1 MEMRQKEVSKGKLR
15 VALLLGARG
24 TGLSDLLDR
33 RQKERKSYEIVGA
46 LTTAHNCQAT
56 PVLQNRG
63 IPWKRHS
70 ILDFCRRRSALVQD
84 LDARCEFD
92 RKSLDLLAN
101 FRPAVIVLYG
111 YLYIVTQVLLE
122 AYPSRIINLHD
133 SDLSL
138 AGPTGR
144 PKYRGLHAVRDA
156 ILAGETVTRS
166 TVHLATNEV
175 DCGPILA
182 QSKDY
187 PIQLELVRQ
196 AREKGALHILKAYA
210 YAQREWMIGDS
221 WGPLLDQ
228 TLEALGQEK
237 ARVARRG
244 ILTDPLAEGSW
255 PSVAQRLRVREWVAS

>member
-1 MEMRQKEVSKGKLR
+1 MREGKLR

-46 LTTAHNCQAT
+46 LGTHDSQAIS
-56 PVLQNRG
+56 VLQDRG
-63 IPWKRHS
+63 IPCKRHS
-70 ILDFCRRRSALVQD
+70 ILDFYRRRSAPVQD
-84 LDARCEFD
+84 LDVRCEFD
-92 RKSLDLLAN
+92 RKSLDLLAG
-101 FRPAVIVLYG
+101 FQPTVIVLYA
-111 YLYIVTQVLLE
+111 YLYIVTQVFLE
-122 AYPSRIINLHD
+122 AYPFRIINLHD

-138 AGPTGR
+138 VDSHGR

-156 ILAGETVTRS
+156 ILAGETVTHS
-166 TVHLATNEV
+166 SVHLATSEV

-182 QSKDY
+182 QSKAY
-187 PIQLELVRQ
+187 PIHLELVHQ

-228 TLEALGQEK
+228 TLEALGQGQQT
-237 ARVARRG
+237 ARVER
-244 ILTDPLAEGSW
+244 ILTDPLGEGSW
-255 PSVAQRLRVREWVAS
+255 PSVPEVVAS